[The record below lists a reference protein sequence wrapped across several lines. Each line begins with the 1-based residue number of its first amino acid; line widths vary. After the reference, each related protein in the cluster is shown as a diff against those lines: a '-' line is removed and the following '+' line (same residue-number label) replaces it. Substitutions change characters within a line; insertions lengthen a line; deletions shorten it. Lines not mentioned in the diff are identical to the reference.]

1 MKQTNRTTIYTLL
14 IILLFGLAL
23 PTQGQNNPFKINDS
37 LYPLYLRANYNR
49 KNHICLEQA
58 DSLRRKAI
66 RLKDHKAEILAL
78 LVPLKYQITKQHN
91 FPAVWKASQQ
101 VRKKA
106 QEYNYLQ
113 YYFYTSTTMANYLLS
128 EDRFDEA
135 KELMQKDIQFA
146 TKYKHPYGIQ
156 AGYVALGN
164 MLMVR
169 GEYAHAIFYYETAL
183 QFSQE
188 HMQKQKQ

>member
-1 MKQTNRTTIYTLL
+1 MKQTKRTTIYTLL

-91 FPAVWKASQQ
+91 FPAVWESKSAG
-101 VRKKA
+101 KKESTGIQLSA
-106 QEYNYLQ
+106 VLFLHFYNYGKL
-113 YYFYTSTTMANYLLS
+113 
-128 EDRFDEA
+128 
-135 KELMQKDIQFA
+135 
-146 TKYKHPYGIQ
+146 PP
-156 AGYVALGN
+156 V
-164 MLMVR
+164 
-169 GEYAHAIFYYETAL
+169 
-183 QFSQE
+183 
-188 HMQKQKQ
+188 

>member
-1 MKQTNRTTIYTLL
+1 MKQTKRTTIYTLL

-78 LVPLKYQITKQHN
+78 LVPLKYQITESTGIQLS
-91 FPAVWKASQQ
+91 AVLFLHF
-101 VRKKA
+101 
-106 QEYNYLQ
+106 YNYGKL
-113 YYFYTSTTMANYLLS
+113 
-128 EDRFDEA
+128 
-135 KELMQKDIQFA
+135 
-146 TKYKHPYGIQ
+146 PP
-156 AGYVALGN
+156 V
-164 MLMVR
+164 
-169 GEYAHAIFYYETAL
+169 
-183 QFSQE
+183 
-188 HMQKQKQ
+188 